1 MPGSPAPNSRDME
14 AHERF
19 MDRAME
25 LARLGRGPTAP
36 NPCVGSVLVR
46 GGEIVAQGRH
56 RRFGGPHAERECLAD
71 ARAKG
76 VDPSLCTLYVTLEPC
91 NHHGKTPPCTE
102 AVLEARIP
110 RVVVGALDPNPVAQG
125 GAERLREAGVDV
137 LTGVRERECLD
148 LIRDFS
154 LWRTS
159 DRAYCILK
167 MASTL
172 DGRIAARTG
181 RPEAVSSPESFQDVH
196 RLRALADAVI
206 VGGNTFLQD
215 DPSLTCR
222 LAGQTDAPSPEKMNN
237 DEQPYAVVLTTR
249 LPGTDCDLQLIRK
262 RPHQTIFWTTEEAA
276 ESDTA
281 RALEEIGVRVWGLP
295 HRGPAL
301 EIAAGLTRLHRELGA
316 HYALCE
322 GGGRL
327 AMRMLEQGCAD
338 EFVLYLAPRALGDER
353 GVPLLAGRDCS
364 SMAQAL
370 NLRLGRCEP
379 SGPDLRLTY
388 YPD

>member
-1 MPGSPAPNSRDME
+1 MSRPDLLSS
-14 AHERF
+14 HEVI
-19 MDRAME
+19 MARACE
-25 LARLGRGPTAP
+25 LARQGRGPTAP
-36 NPCVGSVLVR
+36 NPCVGSVLVCDE
-46 GGEIVAQGRH
+46 EIVAQGFH
-56 RRFGGPHAERECLAD
+56 RRYGGPHAERECLAN
-71 ARAKG
+71 ARSKG
-76 VDPSLCTLYVTLEPC
+76 VDLSRCTLYVTLEPC
-91 NHHGKTPPCTE
+91 NHHGKTPPCTD

-125 GAERLREAGVDV
+125 GAERLRAAGVEV
-137 LTGVRERECLD
+137 VTGVLEQDCLD

-181 RPEAVSSPESFQDVH
+181 KPEAVSSPESLRDVH

-206 VGGNTFLQD
+206 VGGNTFVQD

-222 LAGQTDAPSPEKMNN
+222 LDEQLDSGHDQQLNN
-237 DEQPYAVVLTTR
+237 SEQPYAVVLTSR
-249 LPGTDCDLQLIRK
+249 LPGADCELQLIRK
-262 RPHQTIFWTTEEAA
+262 RPQQTIFWTTEEAA
-276 ESDTA
+276 KSGTA

-295 HRGPAL
+295 QRGPAL
-301 EIAAGLTRLHRELGA
+301 EIAAGLTRLRRELGA

-327 AMRMLEQGCAD
+327 ALRLLEQGCAD
-338 EFVLYLAPRALGDER
+338 EFVLYLAPRALGDDQA
-353 GVPLLAGRDCS
+353 VPLLAGRECRT
-364 SMAQAL
+364 MRQAL
-370 NLRLGRCEP
+370 DLRLGRCEP

-388 YPD
+388 YPK